1 MSIISIS
8 TTRQT
13 STDKNLI
20 EIFTRANGKKDE
32 KLPEHQRVRSILIP
46 TLDVSAVPSK
56 FSVFVA
62 GALYETARQQL
73 AALWK
78 DDANIKETD
87 SALFTVDGLLAFASR
102 ESESKRLTAE
112 SVKSALGAFVKTLK
126 QESQETAMTILVSM
140 SSATGRKGNEKQLFA
155 LHEKLAGWIEQEE
168 SDDYIVSTVCSR
180 MLTLAEEKKAERL
193 AFAEESEAF

>member
-1 MSIISIS
+1 M
-8 TTRQT
+8 
-13 STDKNLI
+13 
-20 EIFTRANGKKDE
+20 
-32 KLPEHQRVRSILIP
+32 PEHQRVRSILIP

-112 SVKSALGAFVKTLK
+112 SVKSALGAF
-126 QESQETAMTILVSM
+126 M
-140 SSATGRKGNEKQLFA
+140 
-155 LHEKLAGWIEQEE
+155 
-168 SDDYIVSTVCSR
+168 
-180 MLTLAEEKKAERL
+180 
-193 AFAEESEAF
+193 